1 MRIEPLSRGVSS
13 SDLDELGELLCD
25 AVASGASVSFLPPL
39 SLERARAYW
48 HNVLER
54 AHQRSVTL
62 VARDERGIAG
72 SVQLQPAGVQNQPHR
87 ADIAKLLVHRRA
99 RRRGV
104 GKALM
109 AEVEKWATL
118 GGFTLLCLDTKQG
131 DAAEKLYESTGW
143 KRAGMI
149 PGYALDGD
157 GTPCG
162 TVMFYKELVARDEFG
177 LRNDSALRNDFT
189 PRAGARSWL

>member
-1 MRIEPLSRGVSS
+1 MRIEPLSRGGASA
-13 SDLDELGELLCD
+13 SDLDDLGELLCD

-48 HNVLER
+48 HSVLDR

-62 VARDERGIAG
+62 VARDDRGIAG

-109 AEVEKWATL
+109 AEIEKWAML

-131 DAAEKLYESTGW
+131 DAAEQLYENTGW
-143 KRAGMI
+143 KRAGVI

-162 TVMFYKELVARDEFG
+162 TVLFYKELAARDEFG
-177 LRNDSALRNDFT
+177 IISDSAANEFA

>member
-1 MRIEPLSRGVSS
+1 MRIEPLSRGVSA

-39 SLERARAYW
+39 SLERARSYW

-62 VARDERGIAG
+62 VARDDRGIAG
-72 SVQLQPAGVQNQPHR
+72 SVQLQPAGMQNQPHR

-109 AEVEKWATL
+109 AEVEKWAML

-131 DAAEKLYESTGW
+131 DAAETLYENTGW
-143 KRAGMI
+143 QRAGVI

-162 TVMFYKELVARDEFG
+162 TVLFYKQLVARNEF
-177 LRNDSALRNDFT
+177 A

>member
-1 MRIEPLSRGVSS
+1 MRIEPLSRSVSS
-13 SDLDELGELLCD
+13 SDLDDLAELLCD

-39 SLERARAYW
+39 SLEGARAYW

-54 AHQRSVTL
+54 THQRSVTL

-72 SVQLQPAGVQNQPHR
+72 SVQLQPAAVQNQPHR

-109 AEVEKWATL
+109 AEIEKWAML
-118 GGFTLLCLDTKQG
+118 GGFSLLCLDTKQG
-131 DAAEKLYESTGW
+131 DAAEKLYERTGW
-143 KRAGMI
+143 KRAGTI
-149 PGYALDGD
+149 PGYALDAD

-162 TVMFYKELVARDEFG
+162 TVLFYKELVAR
-177 LRNDSALRNDFT
+177 NDFA
-189 PRAGARSWL
+189 PLAGARSGL